1 MTASNPHLESPKGP
15 VNFQPM
21 DPRNCS
27 APAEAVR
34 RERGRIRAGMD
45 ALLCMALAALL
56 PACGLLRAPQTV
68 VNAVVPAGKSSG
80 ADPVETQAMIERFAD
95 DFSIRAGQALD
106 DYAELVGT
114 TAAKVEATRLK
125 LLSVSAVTSIASGPN
140 PASSLLDMVCVVTL
154 ARRSVEDYWMKT
166 TNGAAFQP
174 WLEQSRMLDTNV
186 WELATNLLKP
196 SQVDELREAI
206 DRWYARNPSMRATF
220 FTRPQEYAGLIR
232 SSQPEQKAGGSVFD
246 LVNLDPTAGLD
257 PAVREVAK
265 TRLFAERALYTAQR
279 LPYLIRWQTELLT
292 YQLTGQAEVQQMIT
306 NTTRLSDSADR
317 ISHSVESVSQT
328 AAQLPD
334 RITAERKA
342 ILDALDQQ
350 EGKLRDLAAEVNRS
364 LVSADKMSAS
374 LSITITNFDALM
386 KRFGVGEPSTNS
398 GPPDTNSP
406 PFNILDYGKT
416 ADHIGGMA
424 KDLNV
429 LLTTVNQSV
438 PQLAQVSQQA
448 GADAQKVVDHAFRL
462 GLVLIGVLLAGS
474 LLAALFYRALA
485 NRLARSQ
492 RQSSTPN

>member
-1 MTASNPHLESPKGP
+1 LRSVALALA
-15 VNFQPM
+15 
-21 DPRNCS
+21 CS
-27 APAEAVR
+27 
-34 RERGRIRAGMD
+34 
-45 ALLCMALAALL
+45 ALAAFL
-56 PACGLLRAPQTV
+56 PACSLLRAPQTV
-68 VNAVVPAGKSSG
+68 VNAVVPVGKSSG
-80 ADPVETQAMIERFAD
+80 PDPVETQAMIERFAD
-95 DFSIRAGQALD
+95 DFSIRTGQALD
-106 DYAELVGT
+106 DYSERVGT
-114 TAAKVEATRLK
+114 TAARMEATRLK

-140 PASSLLDMVCVVTL
+140 PAASLLDLVCIVTL

-174 WLEQSRMLDTNV
+174 WLEQSRMLDSNV
-186 WELATNLLKP
+186 WQLAGNLLKP
-196 SQVDELREAI
+196 TQVEELRAAI
-206 DRWYARNPSMRATF
+206 DHWYSQNPAMRMTF

-232 SSQPEQKAGGSVFD
+232 AAQPQQKSGGSVFD

-265 TRLFAERALYTAQR
+265 TRLFAERALYTTQR
-279 LPYLIRWQTELLT
+279 LPYLIRWQTELLA
-292 YQLTGQAEVQQMIT
+292 YQVTGQAEVQQMIT
-306 NTTRLSDSADR
+306 NTTQISGSADR
-317 ISHSVESVSQT
+317 ISHALESVSQT

-364 LVSADKMSAS
+364 FVSADKMSAS

-406 PFNILDYGKT
+406 PFNILDYGQT

-448 GADAQKVVDHAFRL
+448 GTDAQKVVDRGFRL

-474 LLAALFYRALA
+474 VLAALLYKSLAARLVRASKPQPPIKDYA
-485 NRLARSQ
+485 G
-492 RQSSTPN
+492 TP